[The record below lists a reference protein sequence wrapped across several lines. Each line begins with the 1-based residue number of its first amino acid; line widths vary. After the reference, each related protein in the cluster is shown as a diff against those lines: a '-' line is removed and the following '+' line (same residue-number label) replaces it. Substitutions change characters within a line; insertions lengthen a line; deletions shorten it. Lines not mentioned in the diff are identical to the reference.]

1 MSADRILISIVE
13 DDVVLREHLA
23 QVVSNTHDLE
33 LLWSAGSLE
42 QARDEL
48 GEKPDVVL
56 VDLGLPDGNGAEL
69 IAEMAPAGVKSLIIT
84 IFDDRASVLGAI
96 RSGADGYLV
105 KDSGSD
111 EILDA
116 IRSLADGGSPVSAS
130 AAIHM
135 MSIIRE
141 IAPGGHPEPEGERLL
156 TKREIELLALFAKGL
171 TYREAAKSL
180 GISPHTVGDQVKSI
194 YRKLAVHSRSE
205 AVYEAIFQK
214 LIKI

>member
-13 DDVVLREHLA
+13 DDVILRQHLE
-23 QVVSNTHDLE
+23 QVVANTHDLE
-33 LLWSAGSLE
+33 LLWSAGSLS
-42 QARDEL
+42 QARDEF
-48 GEKPDVVL
+48 GEKPDVAL

-105 KDSGSD
+105 KDSSSD

-141 IAPGGHPEPEGERLL
+141 IAPSGQQEPEGERLL
-156 TKREIELLALFAKGL
+156 TKREIELLELFAKGL

-180 GISPHTVGDQVKSI
+180 GISPHTVGDHVKSI